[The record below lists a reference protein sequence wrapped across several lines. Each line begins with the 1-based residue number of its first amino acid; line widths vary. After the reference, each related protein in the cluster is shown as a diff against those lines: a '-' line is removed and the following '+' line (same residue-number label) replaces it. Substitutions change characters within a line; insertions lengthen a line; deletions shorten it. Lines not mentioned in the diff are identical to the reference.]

1 MRNNDDSLQSGIS
14 LVYDIEETL
23 INIECEEVKVYGLK
37 IIQRQSGVTYTSKV
51 IDITSKRDKIEELR
65 ERLMEKSIR
74 YDGLLAEVE
83 KFIANDLCVNKNTNA
98 AQD

>member
-1 MRNNDDSLQSGIS
+1 MENNDGSLQSSVS

-37 IIQRQSGVTYTSKV
+37 IIQHQTGVTYTSKV
-51 IDITSKRDKIEELR
+51 KNITSKRDKIEEFR
-65 ERLMEKSIR
+65 ESLIERTVK

-83 KFIANDLCVNKNTNA
+83 KFIAGDYA
-98 AQD
+98 